1 MLNCF
6 LFSRVRWEDW
16 YQPRVCVFSAAAES
30 GCVELNVNTGKQGET
45 AGPVLSD
52 VRGIQLYQHL
62 QSSVINTLHLVC
74 LISQQ
79 TRTKKPNNM
88 LIHFTICLSVC
99 LVLQNLWLWDCLWAV
114 TVCTQQVSNQ
124 TSFPPL
130 TLLWKH
136 LLLQFSCKGRR
147 RWRWAQLCVWSR
159 RFFSLLEDTLCFGF
173 LQSVLNT
180 RLQHPVIICAFFHT
194 PALLGCL
201 KSLSCTCGLWQKK
214 KRKPVPEEI

>member
-30 GCVELNVNTGKQGET
+30 GCVELNVNTGKQRET

-79 TRTKKPNNM
+79 TRTKKNP
-88 LIHFTICLSVC
+88 TICLSILQFVC
-99 LVLQNLWLWDCLWAV
+99 LSALCCRIFGYE
-114 TVCTQQVSNQ
+114 TVCERLPFAHSRSVIRLLSHRWLYFGSISYFSSAVRVEDADAEL
-124 TSFPPL
+124 SFVFGADVFL
-130 TLLWKH
+130 AFLRT
-136 LLLQFSCKGRR
+136 
-147 RWRWAQLCVWSR
+147 LCVS
-159 RFFSLLEDTLCFGF
+159 GF
-173 LQSVLNT
+173 CKV
-180 RLQHPVIICAFFHT
+180 F
-194 PALLGCL
+194 
-201 KSLSCTCGLWQKK
+201 
-214 KRKPVPEEI
+214 